1 MFDGAFD
8 AQRSVLKFTT
18 QVTLALRAV
27 VVAQLVERSL
37 LTPEV
42 RSFNLDFGKKI
53 INPKHKR
60 KEKKEAGN
68 GPSFKSNSC
77 Y

>member
-8 AQRSVLKFTT
+8 AQRYVFKFKT

-42 RSFNLDFGKKI
+42 RSLNLDFGKKF
-53 INPKHKR
+53 INPLHNR
-60 KEKKEAGN
+60 KEKKRLGMAHL
-68 GPSFKSNSC
+68 
-77 Y
+77 